1 MRCPVCNFE
10 DTKVIDTRV
19 QPEGLSIRRRRE
31 CEKCGY
37 RFSTAEEVELLDISV
52 VKRDGTRE
60 PYDREKVVM
69 GLRKALEKRPVTE
82 EDFHS
87 LVGSVERE
95 IQKLRSREV
104 KSSSIGEIIMNRLKR
119 FDTVAYIRFASVY
132 RHFEDVETFESELRS
147 LLKKSKKK
155 SKRHV

>member
-10 DTKVIDTRV
+10 DTKVLDTRV

-37 RFSTAEEVELLDISV
+37 RFSTAEEVELLDITV
-52 VKRDGTRE
+52 IKRDGARV
-60 PYDREKVVM
+60 PYDREKIVN

-82 EDFHS
+82 SDFHA
-87 LVGSVERE
+87 LIGTVERE
-95 IQKLRSREV
+95 IQKLRTREV
-104 KSSSIGEIIMNRLKR
+104 KTSDIGEIIMERLKR

-132 RHFEDVETFESELRS
+132 RQFEDVQTFEHELRS
-147 LLKKSKKK
+147 LLKKKKHK
-155 SKRHV
+155 QKK